1 MSEELNVASVGEP
14 TALVTDPVVNTDP
27 YESEARE
34 QGWKPKEEYEG
45 DPEKWRPAKEF
56 VERGEL
62 FGKIDVLGRELK
74 ETKKALKLLQE
85 HNSKIK

>member
-1 MSEELNVASVGEP
+1 MSEELIVPGEQQSSTMAVQADDKQTTTP
-14 TALVTDPVVNTDP
+14 DVDP

-62 FGKIDVLGRELK
+62 FGKIMQIYSIVESELNLVF
-74 ETKKALKLLQE
+74 AF
-85 HNSKIK
+85 